1 MKLNAICI
9 LAITAILI
17 SPALSQGDGHQGDMN
32 GVGPSQ
38 GNGVGPSQEN
48 FALDQ
53 APGIQDG
60 GQPQD
65 QAFDPPKKNRQTK
78 KPKDN
83 QVSDLPEV
91 FAGNQPSNLG
101 QGMDDKK
108 PNGAEGKDKG
118 AGPWV
123 YEGAGQKEP
132 KGSNPGDE
140 DFGNPFM
147 GNRDGPRQLM
157 DEHRHEMPPKKS
169 IMDGHKK
176 MHRPL
181 IDKNKPEL
189 PPKKSI
195 MQKAHKK
202 MPRPLMGDP
211 LPKLPPMKPIKDFQG

>member
-1 MKLNAICI
+1 MKLNAFCI
-9 LAITAILI
+9 LAITAIFILI

-38 GNGVGPSQEN
+38 GS
-48 FALDQ
+48 FAPDQ
-53 APGIQDG
+53 DPGIQDG

-65 QAFDPPKKNRQTK
+65 QAFDPQKMKNK

-83 QVSDLPEV
+83 QVPGLPDI
-91 FAGNQPSNLG
+91 FAGTQPSNPG

-108 PNGAEGKDKG
+108 PNGAEGKNKG
-118 AGPWV
+118 PGPWV
-123 YEGAGQKEP
+123 YEGAGPQEP
-132 KGSNPGDE
+132 KGPNPGDE
-140 DFGNPFM
+140 GLGNPFM
-147 GNRDGPRQLM
+147 GDREGPRPLM

-195 MQKAHKK
+195 MPKAHKK